1 MSKYNSITNIPA
13 KTFFDILENKDFK
26 LLEPLETETEEEV
39 EQIFVSIY
47 DDYFV
52 RSENPKSKEFLRLRQ
67 EIAFLTYKIESV
79 VQVLDFLT
87 FNTTTKEMRVT
98 LLQSLIDIGINIDL
112 ENNFI
117 EEVKNV
123 LQVEIGVINNEINF
137 AKMDLENLT
146 KENKDSVFNFYES
159 MVGLESIHERNLDD
173 EMKLIKYIEYEK
185 LAIKKAEMQK
195 KNQKK
200 FNT

>member
-1 MSKYNSITNIPA
+1 MSKYNSISNIPA
-13 KTFFDILENKDFK
+13 KTFFDILESKDFK
-26 LLEPLETETEEEV
+26 LLEPLETETDSELEK
-39 EQIFVSIY
+39 IFVSIY

-67 EIAFLTYKIESV
+67 EIAFLTHKIESI
-79 VQVLDFLT
+79 VQIMDFLL

-98 LLQSLIDIGINIDL
+98 LLQSLIDIGININL

-123 LQVEIGVINNEINF
+123 LQVEIGILNNDLNF
-137 AKMDLENLT
+137 YKMDLDNLT
-146 KENKDSVFNFYES
+146 KDNKDSVFNFYES
-159 MVGLESIHERNLDD
+159 LIGLESIHERTLSDD
-173 EMKLIKYIEYEK
+173 MVLAKFIEYEK
-185 LAIKKAEMQK
+185 LAIKKAQQQK
-195 KNQKK
+195 QKNAK